1 MVVYA
6 TIVMNTNLISL
17 EDRYNLL
24 AGRLFMYINRYIA
37 QQFKSSSVTLT
48 REQWTILVQL
58 WKEDGVS
65 QQVIA
70 DETGRDKPSTTRLLD
85 NLERD
90 GYLQRRP
97 AATDRRL
104 NLIFLTDKGKKAEEE
119 VMRVANLA
127 LGRITDGLT
136 TEELETVKKVF
147 EKIYANINT

>member
-1 MVVYA
+1 
-6 TIVMNTNLISL
+6 MNTNLISL

-37 QQFKSSSVTLT
+37 QKFKSSSVTLT

-58 WKEDGVS
+58 WKQDGVS

-90 GYLQRRP
+90 GYLQRQP
-97 AATDRRL
+97 AADDRRL
-104 NLIFLTDKGKKAEEE
+104 NLIFLTEKGKAAEEE
-119 VMRVANLA
+119 VMRVANQALDQITAGLA
-127 LGRITDGLT
+127 

-147 EKIYANINT
+147 EKIYTNINT

>member
-37 QQFKSSSVTLT
+37 QKFKSSSVTLT

-58 WKEDGVS
+58 WKQDGVS

-85 NLERD
+85 HLERD
-90 GYLQRRP
+90 GYLQRKP
-97 AATDRRL
+97 AADDRRL
-104 NLIFLTDKGKKAEEE
+104 NLIFLTEKGKAAEEE
-119 VMRVANLA
+119 VMRVANGA
-127 LGRITDGLT
+127 LDPITTGLT
-136 TEELETVKKVF
+136 TEELEPVKKVF
-147 EKIYANINT
+147 EKIYTNINT